1 MGITGE
7 NTEQGAGM
15 ERENRRKSRAR
26 GCLLGQL
33 AGDSLGSLVEFQSA
47 EEIRRRYPEG
57 VRDLADGG
65 MWNTLAGQPT
75 DDSEMALV
83 LARSLAEQGFYSQ
96 EALREGYRSWLDSDP
111 FDCGATTAAGLRG
124 IPNYASQANGSLMRV
139 SPLGI
144 FASRTDEEE
153 AARLAAL
160 DAVITHPHPISV
172 QASQLFVLAIRA
184 AVLEPLSGKELYD
197 RIRKAAA
204 ELKVERDLMRIV
216 ERARSSP
223 PDDYITHQGWVLI
236 ALQNALW
243 QLLHAGNPE
252 EGIVDTVMRGGDTD
266 TNGAICGALLGAV
279 YGASAIPE
287 RWRSAVLS
295 CRAEEGRPGVFRPRP
310 AVYWPTDALELA
322 DRLVGAPQ

>member
-1 MGITGE
+1 M
-7 NTEQGAGM
+7 EQ
-15 ERENRRKSRAR
+15 ENRRKDRAR
-26 GCLLGQL
+26 GCLMGQL

-47 EEIRRRYPEG
+47 GEIRRRYPEG
-57 VRDLADGG
+57 VRELADGG

-83 LARSLAEQGFYSQ
+83 LARSLAELGFYRQ
-96 EALREGYRSWLDSDP
+96 EALLAGYRSWLESKP
-111 FDCGATTAAGLRG
+111 FDCGATTEAGLQGRR
-124 IPNYASQANGSLMRV
+124 NYASQANGALMRV

-144 FASRTDEEE
+144 FTSHIDEEE

-160 DAVITHPHPISV
+160 DAMITHPHPVCV
-172 QASQLFVLAIRA
+172 QANQLYVLAIRA
-184 AVLEPLSGKELYD
+184 AVREPLSGEELYG
-197 RIRKAAA
+197 RILKTSAKLKTAA
-204 ELKVERDLMRIV
+204 ELKVDRDLMGIV

-223 PDDYITHQGWVLI
+223 PDDYSTHQGWVLI

-266 TNGAICGALLGAV
+266 TNAAICGALLGAV

-287 RWRSAVLS
+287 RWRAAVLS
-295 CRAEEGRPGVFRPRP
+295 CRAEEGKPGVFRPRP

-322 DRLVGAPQ
+322 DRLAGAGADQ